1 MNKPAAVNNVER
13 FEAKALELLRKVP
26 GVTAVETEVPIG
38 NGRRVDG
45 IVRFAGTDARVVFE
59 IKRHANAA
67 AAWQLIEYAKRLG
80 VEEGYQY
87 VLVAGDTTKEAR
99 ALLVE
104 HGIGLV
110 DGLGNAHVELPGL
123 LLHMEQQARKIVR
136 AHRPAVPRLAGKAGA
151 VAQAILLDPLRAW
164 KVADVAV
171 LAGVSPALA
180 HRVLARLETEGVMT
194 TQGKGPALVRQVPN
208 PAALLDLWAE
218 ETTDGQ
224 SRRIP
229 AFLLAQ
235 TPDRRLKELA
245 KNLDAQGVDY
255 AVTGAA
261 AAKLVAPF
269 VTAVPTTEVWV
280 GPGILTVDLLQAAG
294 AEPVEDGANVVF
306 LQAKD
311 NTPLAFRQRNAETWI
326 VNVFRLYADLRR
338 DPRRG
343 REQADNLRTEVIGF

>member
-1 MNKPAAVNNVER
+1 MNIGQFEVE
-13 FEAKALELLRKVP
+13 ALELLRSVP

-38 NGRRVDG
+38 SGSRVEG
-45 IVRFAGTDARVVFE
+45 IVHFAGTDAHVVFE
-59 IKRHANAA
+59 IKRHVNAA
-67 AAWQLIEYAKRLG
+67 AAWQLVEYAKRLA
-80 VEEGYQY
+80 VEGNRY

-123 LLHMEQQARKIVR
+123 LLHIEQQPRKIVR
-136 AHRPAVPRLAGKAGA
+136 PHRPAAPRLAGKAGA
-151 VAQAILLDPLRAW
+151 VAQAILLDPHRDW
-164 KVADVAV
+164 KVADVA
-171 LAGVSPALA
+171 AIADVSPALA
-180 HRVLARLETEGVMT
+180 HRVLARLEAEDVMT
-194 TQGKGPALVRQVPN
+194 AEGKGPALVRRVPN

-224 SRRIP
+224 ARRIP
-229 AFLLAQ
+229 AYLLAQ

-245 KNLDAQGVDY
+245 KNLDAQGIDY

-261 AAKLVAPF
+261 AATLIAPF
-269 VTAVPTTEVWV
+269 VTAVPTTDVWV
-280 GPGILTVDLLQAAG
+280 RPGILTADLLQAAG
-294 AEPVEDGANVVF
+294 AEPVDDGANVVF

-311 NTPLAFRQRNAETWI
+311 NTPLAFRQRNSKAWI

-343 REQADNLRTEVIGF
+343 REQADNLRKEAIGF